1 MIEIDARGMEAP
13 RPFELVMEALCH
25 MAPGD
30 TILLRIHREPFPLYR
45 VLDRNGY
52 RHRTRQCDDGHFEVE
67 IR

>member
-1 MIEIDARGMEAP
+1 
-13 RPFELVMEALCH
+13 MEALCH